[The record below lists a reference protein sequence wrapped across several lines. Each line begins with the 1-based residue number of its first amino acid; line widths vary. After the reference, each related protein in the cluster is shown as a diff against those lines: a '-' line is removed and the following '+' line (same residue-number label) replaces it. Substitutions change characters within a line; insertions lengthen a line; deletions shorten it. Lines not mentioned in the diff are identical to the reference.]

1 MDILVGTLL
10 LASMYALVAFAWVLM
25 FKTTGILNLATGAHL
40 AIGAYLFDT
49 FATRWELPW
58 AITIAGWL
66 VSGLAIAWVTQMGLF
81 RRLAGQ
87 PEFVL
92 VIATLGLASLLKGVQ
107 SLTWGTDSRLIR
119 EPFRDEF
126 YFLPGDAVISAY
138 GIATI
143 GVAVV
148 VFVASGIFFSR
159 TKIGVE
165 MRVTAEHAILAA
177 QSGIRVDRI
186 YIIGWWI
193 AFSIASLAGILY
205 AYNTALSPNMG
216 DALGL
221 RGIAPALVGG
231 LDSIRGVIPG
241 ALIVAFAEVV
251 GVRLLGGQMQDVTAW
266 IVILAVLLIKPNG
279 LFGSA
284 SVNRV

>member
-1 MDILVGTLL
+1 MDILVGTML
-10 LASMYALVAFAWVLM
+10 LASTYALVAFAWVLM

-49 FATRWELPW
+49 FATHWELPW
-58 AITIAGWL
+58 VLTIVGWL
-66 VSGLAIAWVTQMGLF
+66 ASGLVISWITQMGLF

-92 VIATLGLASLLKGVQ
+92 VIATLGLASLLKGVL

-126 YFLPGDAVISAY
+126 YILPGDAVISAF
-138 GIATI
+138 GISTI
-143 GVAVV
+143 VVAAI
-148 VFVASGIFFSR
+148 VFLLSALFFTR

-165 MRVTAEHAILAA
+165 MRATAENAVLAA

-193 AFSIASLAGILY
+193 AFSIASLAGVLY

-231 LDSIRGVIPG
+231 LDSVRGVIPG

-266 IVILAVLLIKPNG
+266 IVILVVLLIRPNG
-279 LFGSA
+279 LLGSGE
-284 SVNRV
+284 VKRV